1 MLDRFTHY
9 LPLGYLYLVI
19 LGIFRETI
27 TFYQLGVNYLSYASV
42 MDVLLSPVAAITED
56 PLISGT
62 VALYAL
68 FFYIYPKIVLIS
80 PISSINSIELID
92 NRMLK

>member
-1 MLDRFTHY
+1 MFDRFTHY

-27 TFYQLGVNYLSYASV
+27 TFYKLGVNYLSYASV